1 MGLADVLQVHDE
13 LFVLASYPMPGS
25 DWGGG
30 GIDWEE
36 HASHLDEGFFEWDQP
51 WSNEACVAL
60 LSVDLD
66 EQDASLGD
74 VDLEYDC
81 ACVLVWSKGHWN
93 KETLP
98 APCVALSRV
107 DGQGIAA
114 IGSNDDVYKR
124 DAGQWKVCAPDDVPN
139 SMIDLSVA
147 RYRGVNYEACGEDV
161 LRLAKNFSKP
171 VAIPAPSIADL
182 FHTWSKEVGS
192 VSLRVVG
199 ERLWAVGAHH
209 LAYTN
214 DGRRWQLLN
223 FRKPLLPALL
233 DA

>member
-1 MGLADVLQVHDE
+1 MDHAFSVIKPGHKDLD
-13 LFVLASYPMPGS
+13 FCSSASCPYR
-25 DWGGG
+25 
-30 GIDWEE
+30 
-36 HASHLDEGFFEWDQP
+36 
-51 WSNEACVAL
+51 SNEACVAL

-81 ACVLVWSKGHWN
+81 AHVLVWSKGHWN
-93 KETLP
+93 REALP
-98 APCVALSRV
+98 APCVALCNV
-107 DGQGIAA
+107 DGQGITA

-124 DAGQWKVCAPDDVPN
+124 DGGQWKVCAPGEVPN
-139 SMIDLSVA
+139 SMTDLSVA

-161 LRLAKNFSKP
+161 LRLTKTSSKP
-171 VAIPAPSIADL
+171 VVVPAPSMVDL

-209 LAYTN
+209 LAYTD
-214 DGRRWQLLN
+214 DGKTWQL
-223 FRKPLLPALL
+223 FESETQRPMRLPSQSHTQEANEFLMTEGTRTFMGVL
-233 DA
+233 D